1 MLVSVIFWSERLASE
16 STSQDSCVNRLCFR
30 CLTNPVRMMFR
41 MSTIPGLQIENVVR
55 SADPDFESQGLR
67 S

>member
-1 MLVSVIFWSERLASE
+1 
-16 STSQDSCVNRLCFR
+16 
-30 CLTNPVRMMFR
+30 MFR